1 MPCSALY
8 LLRPFLGAGLALV
21 DGDRARIAVAE
32 DDHASLLAVHLLD
45 EDACLVA
52 VHDAGLELVLADDA
66 EPQLLRF
73 FRATLVD
80 DDHRDPLG
88 DAALERRQ
96 QPRALEL
103 CEDDVRLRG
112 DRVVDLFDVVLD
124 GVVRIADPLILPA
137 GHVAEILA
145 ADLQGGVPV
154 AERLRHPDELARR
167 PCGVRAGSKSDL
179 AGDCS
184 QAGSGKNLP
193 ARRNELL

>member
-1 MPCSALY
+1 MLGVVSLDA
-8 LLRPFLGAGLALV
+8 FLGAGLALV
-21 DGDRARIAVAE
+21 DGDRAGIAVAE
-32 DDHASLLAVHLLD
+32 DDHAAFLPMHLLD
-45 EDACLVA
+45 EDACLIA
-52 VHDAGLELVLADDA
+52 VDDAGLELALADDA
-66 EPQLLRF
+66 EPELLRF

-112 DRVVDLFDVVLD
+112 DRVVHLLDMVLD
-124 GVVRIADPLILPA
+124 RVVRIADPLVLPA

-145 ADLQGGVPV
+145 ADLQRGVPV
-154 AERLRHPDELARR
+154 AERLRHPDELPRRAR
-167 PCGVRAGSKSDL
+167 GVRAGRKSDL